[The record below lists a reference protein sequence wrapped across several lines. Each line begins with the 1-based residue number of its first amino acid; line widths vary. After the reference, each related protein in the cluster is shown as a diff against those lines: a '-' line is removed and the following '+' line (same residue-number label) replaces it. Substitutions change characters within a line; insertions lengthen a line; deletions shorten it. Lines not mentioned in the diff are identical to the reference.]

1 MPDPGSFEASFL
13 SLLQTVPE
21 ETELGTAS
29 EGRKVKASKC
39 SKAKPGLL
47 DAAVRGSR
55 SELLGWRAVKLVLV
69 FVDDFSA
76 SALSGRKPQRA
87 LVSRSRASS
96 LSEALALWFFW
107 NQVVCVPWSWN
118 SVFQLLRHPLC
129 PRPAPPRGFC
139 VEGGQ
144 RFPYCSPEGFSSPPP
159 PAARSS
165 TALQSRRVPEWSNI

>member
-1 MPDPGSFEASFL
+1 MPDPGSFETSFL

-69 FVDDFSA
+69 FVDDFSV

-87 LVSRSRASS
+87 LTSRSRASS
-96 LSEALALWFFW
+96 LGGARSVGLLEPGGVCSLELELGVPAAPTSSVSSAGSSPGLLCGGRAEVPLIAAL
-107 NQVVCVPWSWN
+107 
-118 SVFQLLRHPLC
+118 
-129 PRPAPPRGFC
+129 RGFHHC
-139 VEGGQ
+139 RHLQ
-144 RFPYCSPEGFSSPPP
+144 PD
-159 PAARSS
+159 RS
-165 TALQSRRVPEWSNI
+165 TNLFT